1 MKLTTRTR
9 EREKHDHRLL
19 VKVAASSSH
28 TREREGRKNKS
39 ISRHILKKKNLVVVM
54 CDNSTLVN
62 STTGLASASAI
73 LNACACSYVCCI
85 LSFVF
90 SSPFFCV
97 PFLFRVLE
105 NPKRFFSFSFVPSF
119 VQHHF
124 TRKYLLTFVKMMMH
138 EEEEEEERETPSKA
152 RGEKRARVCRLY
164 FSFFSLDD
172 SVVLLFSLSS
182 LSSF

>member
-1 MKLTTRTR
+1 MRAR
-9 EREKHDHRLL
+9 
-19 VKVAASSSH
+19 
-28 TREREGRKNKS
+28 
-39 ISRHILKKKNLVVVM
+39 VVTCVF
-54 CDNSTLVN
+54 L
-62 STTGLASASAI
+62 
-73 LNACACSYVCCI
+73 

-97 PFLFRVLE
+97 PFLFRVLV
-105 NPKRFFSFSFVPSF
+105 NPKRFFFCPFFRSPFHTKVL
-119 VQHHF
+119 
-124 TRKYLLTFVKMMMH
+124 LLTFVKMMMR

-172 SVVLLFSLSS
+172 GVVLLFSLSS

>member
-1 MKLTTRTR
+1 
-9 EREKHDHRLL
+9 
-19 VKVAASSSH
+19 
-28 TREREGRKNKS
+28 
-39 ISRHILKKKNLVVVM
+39 M

-73 LNACACSYVCCI
+73 LDACARVVLCVFL

-97 PFLFRVLE
+97 PFLFRVLV

-124 TRKYLLTFVKMMMH
+124 TRKYLLTFVKMMMR

-172 SVVLLFSLSS
+172 GVVLLFSLSS

>member
-1 MKLTTRTR
+1 MDED
-9 EREKHDHRLL
+9 EREKNTIIIF
-19 VKVAASSSH
+19 SSKSPPHHH

-54 CDNSTLVN
+54 CDNGTLVN

-97 PFLFRVLE
+97 V
-105 NPKRFFSFSFVPSF
+105 SF
-119 VQHHF
+119 
-124 TRKYLLTFVKMMMH
+124 
-138 EEEEEEERETPSKA
+138 
-152 RGEKRARVCRLY
+152 
-164 FSFFSLDD
+164 
-172 SVVLLFSLSS
+172 
-182 LSSF
+182 

>member
-1 MKLTTRTR
+1 
-9 EREKHDHRLL
+9 
-19 VKVAASSSH
+19 
-28 TREREGRKNKS
+28 
-39 ISRHILKKKNLVVVM
+39 M

-73 LNACACSYVCCI
+73 LNACARVVLCVFL

-97 PFLFRVLE
+97 PFLFRVLV
-105 NPKRFFSFSFVPSF
+105 NPKRIFSFSFVPSF
-119 VQHHF
+119 VHHF
-124 TRKYLLTFVKMMMH
+124 TRKYLLTFVKMMMR

-164 FSFFSLDD
+164 FSFF
-172 SVVLLFSLSS
+172 FSR
-182 LSSF
+182 

>member
-1 MKLTTRTR
+1 
-9 EREKHDHRLL
+9 
-19 VKVAASSSH
+19 
-28 TREREGRKNKS
+28 
-39 ISRHILKKKNLVVVM
+39 M

-73 LNACACSYVCCI
+73 LDACARVVLCVFL
-85 LSFVF
+85 LSFVLE
-90 SSPFFCV
+90 PFFL
-97 PFLFRVLE
+97 PFLFRVLA

-152 RGEKRARVCRLY
+152 RGGKRARVCRLY

-172 SVVLLFSLSS
+172 GVVLLFSLSS

>member
-1 MKLTTRTR
+1 
-9 EREKHDHRLL
+9 
-19 VKVAASSSH
+19 
-28 TREREGRKNKS
+28 
-39 ISRHILKKKNLVVVM
+39 M

-73 LNACACSYVCCI
+73 LDACACSYVC
-85 LSFVF
+85 LS
-90 SSPFFCV
+90 SLSCARALFFAC
-97 PFLFRVLE
+97 
-105 NPKRFFSFSFVPSF
+105 RFFLGFYQTLNSLFPSLSFVPSF
-119 VQHHF
+119 VHRF

-152 RGEKRARVCRLY
+152 RGGKRARVCRLY

-172 SVVLLFSLSS
+172 GVVLLFSLSS